1 MARAGGTEQVARR
14 LLTAV
19 LALAAAL
26 LAIGPAAATARPLP
40 ATFRQ
45 PVACQDLR
53 TLRELR
59 TQLSSVRNPR
69 TGNTLYYAVVGDA
82 ARSSELLVL
91 FNGTGGILP
100 DWPVQMLTNS
110 RYSPKIVRTLAY
122 SAAEDGPISLCHDY
136 RLVLFDYPGV
146 GRSPLNGPV
155 TADQVADDVDAMLGD
170 IGTRYRIPT
179 SRVSPVGW
187 SLGTVLALKFA
198 LLSPAARSG
207 RAIGDLVLIA
217 TRPGGN
223 LDGTTGN
230 NQAACVSTLFNEL
243 KTQSLWTRD
252 APLQRAIDGDLA
264 KLTFPFLNQP
274 PNDRVS
280 SGCTASVDLGA
291 GTVNLSVTLD
301 CPDGSACKKSL
312 IDEAVN
318 REIPPWLRTKGVDYG
333 LYLQQRELA
342 DDWTFGY
349 CPTAGAHFN
358 STGCRFAPSQ
368 TPEMSATNGGV
379 CVTESNP
386 PNLPVARHCAK
397 LRIGG
402 RITVLNGPED
412 LFIQWTYGRAL
423 VEGYQRA
430 YGTGKA
436 KLVTYPG
443 PDGAGHGIL
452 IQHPR
457 WTQRNINLALGSS

>member
-1 MARAGGTEQVARR
+1 MPRR
-14 LLTAV
+14 LLSV
-19 LALAAAL
+19 WLALAWAL
-26 LAIGPAAATARPLP
+26 SAIGPAVATESAGTQP

-45 PVACQDLR
+45 PVACKDLR

-59 TQLSSVRNPR
+59 SQLSPVRNPR

-110 RYSPKIVRTLAY
+110 RYSPRIVRTLAY

-155 TADQVADDVDAMLGD
+155 TADEVANDVDAMLAD
-170 IGTRYRIPT
+170 IGARYRIPT
-179 SRVSPVGW
+179 NRVNPVGW
-187 SLGTVLALKFA
+187 SLGTLFALKFA
-198 LLSPAARSG
+198 LLSPAARPD
-207 RAIGDLVLIA
+207 RKIGDLVLIA

-230 NQAACVSTLFNEL
+230 NQAACVSTLFDTL
-243 KTQSLWTRD
+243 KSQSLWTGNPDLKRT
-252 APLQRAIDGDLA
+252 IDGDLSQ
-264 KLTFPFLNQP
+264 LTFPFVGQP
-274 PNDRVS
+274 PYNKVS
-280 SGCTASVDLGA
+280 SGCTASVDQAA
-291 GTVNLSVTLD
+291 GTVDLSVTLD
-301 CPDGSACKKSL
+301 CPAGSVCRRSL
-312 IDEAVN
+312 IDEEVN
-318 REIPPWLRTKGVDYG
+318 RETPPWSRTKGVDYG
-333 LYLQQRELA
+333 LYLQQREFA
-342 DDWTFGY
+342 NDWTFGY
-349 CPTAGAHFN
+349 CPTAGTHFN
-358 STGCRFAPSQ
+358 SIGCRFAPSQ

-386 PNLPVARHCAK
+386 PNLPVSRRCAK

-430 YGTGKA
+430 YGAKAA
-436 KLVTYPG
+436 KLVTYRGPG
-443 PDGAGHGIL
+443 GAGHGVL

-457 WTQRNINLALGSS
+457 WTQRNIYLALRSS